1 MSDNF
6 TEVTYDKFIFK
17 VDKSCLYHTNE
28 CWARQE
34 GDIVV
39 VGITDFLQKTAGD
52 VAFVELP
59 GTGAHLSQGG
69 EAGVVETIKT
79 TVTLISPLSGEVLEI
94 NSSLEEEPQL
104 LNTDPFGA
112 GWLFKLKSSKWEEE
126 KGQLMDSETYLP
138 AMKTKIE
145 QELSKK

>member
-1 MSDNF
+1 MGDNF

-17 VDKSCLYHTNE
+17 VDKGCLYHANE

-34 GDIVV
+34 GDMAV

-59 GTGAHLSQGG
+59 ETGANLSQGG
-69 EAGVVETIKT
+69 EAGVMETIKT

-112 GWLFKLKSSKWEEE
+112 GWLFKLKLNKWEEE
-126 KGQLMDSETYLP
+126 KGQLIDAETYLP
-138 AMKTKIE
+138 LMKKKIE